1 MKITKIAQAVPSEY
15 IPRPSTPFTF
25 STRLINTEDGRSA
38 EYVVRVYS
46 FSNNPNTW
54 AVIAFNGRMGGDL
67 RMQFKGAY
75 RTRARALNE
84 AEDWVNSKIGRGYRQ
99 QNGMS
104 IYGIYESTRLPGHY
118 NMNGETI
125 VAPSAPQPPR
135 PSPLA
140 SPDYS
145 DIRLAPE
152 PVSPPM
158 PKHAPP
164 VIQQAPP
171 RPIEP
176 EEEDPGDV
184 SVIPRK
190 YIRGS
195 IANHWFEQIIRKATE
210 ELRGYFKYNIVSDP
224 NEIGSYNIY
233 WRGFGEDV
241 QIEKHNMPPDLFKEH
256 AVRIREV
263 AKDQSIKYYNE
274 LGT

>member
-1 MKITKIAQAVPSEY
+1 MKITKIAQQVPSEY
-15 IPRPSTPFTF
+15 IPGRLTPFTL

-38 EYVVRVYS
+38 EYVVRVYY
-46 FSNNPNTW
+46 FPNYQNAW
-54 AVIAFNGRMGGDL
+54 AVIAFNGRQGGDL

-75 RTRARALNE
+75 RTGARALNE
-84 AEDWVNSKIGRGYRQ
+84 AEDWVNSKLGRGYRQ
-99 QNGMS
+99 QNGTS
-104 IYGIYESTRLPGHY
+104 ISGIYESTRLPGYY
-118 NMNGETI
+118 NATGAMGV

-164 VIQQAPP
+164 VVPPP
-171 RPIEP
+171 RPVEP

-195 IANHWFEQIIRKATE
+195 IANHWFKQIGRTAAE

-241 QIEKHNMPPDLFKEH
+241 QIEKHNMPPDIFKEH

-263 AKDQSIKYYNE
+263 AKDQSVKYYNE